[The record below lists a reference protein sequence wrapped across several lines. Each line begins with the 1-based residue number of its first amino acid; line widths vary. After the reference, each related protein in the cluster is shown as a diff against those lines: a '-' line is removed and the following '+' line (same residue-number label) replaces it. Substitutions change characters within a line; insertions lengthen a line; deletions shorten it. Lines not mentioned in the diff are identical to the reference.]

1 MARWLPITLALA
13 TGCYAAH
20 ECDAATTDARLPDAH
35 VDDAE
40 VSDAGRDAGSD
51 AWRSDAWSPPP
62 CDPTRAPTSVMPCAA
77 MVRFPSLALSGPG
90 CFVDTRATEGELGA
104 LTWDCMGGGAQLR
117 FPSGAVFGGSVLGD
131 QLELCETTSYDHD
144 CHWVSDQ
151 RITGS
156 ISTRRLDY
164 TYDESTPAGPCLT
177 SSACSAQ
184 GETTIT
190 F

>member
-20 ECDAATTDARLPDAH
+20 ERDVHAGAIDARLPDAH
-35 VDDAE
+35 VDDAW
-40 VSDAGRDAGSD
+40 VSDAGRDASSD
-51 AWRSDAWSPPP
+51 AWAAPP

-77 MVRFPSLALSGPG
+77 TVRFPSITLSAAT

-131 QLELCETTSYDHD
+131 HLELCETTSYDHS

-156 ISTRRLDY
+156 IASRQLDF
-164 TYDESTPAGPCLT
+164 TYDESSPGCTT
-177 SSACSAQ
+177 SLACSARGQ
-184 GETTIT
+184 TTLT